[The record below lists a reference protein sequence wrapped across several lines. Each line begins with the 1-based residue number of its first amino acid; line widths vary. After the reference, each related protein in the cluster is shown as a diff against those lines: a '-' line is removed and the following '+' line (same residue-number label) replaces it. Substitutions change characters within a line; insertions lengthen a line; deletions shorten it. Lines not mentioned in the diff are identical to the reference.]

1 MNFLFSY
8 IKQGTKFALLLFVFL
23 LHSVALNAAN
33 TNKIDELRIA
43 FWNVENLFDT
53 VVNGPSKHK
62 DEDFTPSSWRR
73 WTPQRYSQKLDH
85 LAHVI
90 NAMKPDVIGMAEVE
104 NLDVLEDLNKRL
116 KEKYGW
122 QLPYIGHIDSSDVRG
137 IDQAVMS
144 KYPIKSTHLVAHTYG
159 RRGSL
164 VVVVDVK
171 GEPITFMVNHWKS
184 PIGNYKENM
193 KTRAGEATALREE
206 LAKRYKR
213 DRDMSFGILGDFNE
227 DCDDV
232 TMLNSLKVSK
242 TRNQTLKHT
251 DGDLALY
258 HLAFDLPKNKRGTYY
273 YARRSVWNSFD
284 GIIVPATLLGENTS
298 SKCYWRVKDK
308 KSYQV
313 FVLPEMKEPG
323 DGRPRAFR
331 RVRIKGKPNN
341 YYEEGYSD
349 HFPVLTI
356 LVPATEIKSEA
367 SPTKGEKK

>member
-137 IDQAVMS
+137 IDGNASAAQAV
-144 KYPIKSTHLVAHTYG
+144 
-159 RRGSL
+159 
-164 VVVVDVK
+164 
-171 GEPITFMVNHWKS
+171 
-184 PIGNYKENM
+184 
-193 KTRAGEATALREE
+193 
-206 LAKRYKR
+206 
-213 DRDMSFGILGDFNE
+213 
-227 DCDDV
+227 
-232 TMLNSLKVSK
+232 
-242 TRNQTLKHT
+242 
-251 DGDLALY
+251 
-258 HLAFDLPKNKRGTYY
+258 
-273 YARRSVWNSFD
+273 
-284 GIIVPATLLGENTS
+284 
-298 SKCYWRVKDK
+298 
-308 KSYQV
+308 
-313 FVLPEMKEPG
+313 
-323 DGRPRAFR
+323 
-331 RVRIKGKPNN
+331 
-341 YYEEGYSD
+341 
-349 HFPVLTI
+349 
-356 LVPATEIKSEA
+356 A
-367 SPTKGEKK
+367 SG